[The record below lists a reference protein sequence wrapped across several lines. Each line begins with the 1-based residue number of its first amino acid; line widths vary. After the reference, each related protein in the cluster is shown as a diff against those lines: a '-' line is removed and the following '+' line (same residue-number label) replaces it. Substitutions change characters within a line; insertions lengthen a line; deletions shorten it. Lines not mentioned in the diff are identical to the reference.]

1 MDPILDELEDRVE
14 QIFAAT
20 EELRE
25 VAGDGKTTRQLLDSI
40 FRNVHSL
47 KASAASNDLDNLA
60 HIAHQF
66 ENLLH
71 ALRVGKACMNDEVL
85 RAFDEISDAMF
96 ASLRPS
102 ESSTTRSTNSPSS
115 LDALFHRL
123 KALSEQTVRN
133 GRLELEVVL
142 NAVPS
147 EIFQALSEEEKHR
160 LAQAIG
166 EGGSLFML
174 ATSFDIA
181 SFDQLFQN
189 LKDRLSARESDF
201 HLPKGS

>member
-20 EELRE
+20 QELRE
-25 VAGDGKTTRQLLDSI
+25 AAGDGKTTRQLLDSI

-47 KASAASNDLDNLA
+47 KASASSNDLDNLA

-71 ALRVGKACMNDEVL
+71 ALRVGKAYLNVEVL

-96 ASLRPS
+96 ASLRP
-102 ESSTTRSTNSPSS
+102 ESSQTSS
-115 LDALFHRL
+115 LDTLSHRL
-123 KALSEQTVRN
+123 QELSEQKVRSS
-133 GRLELEVVL
+133 RLEVDIVL

-147 EIFQALSEEEKHR
+147 EIWEALSEEEKHR
-160 LAQAIG
+160 LEQAIG

-181 SFDQLFQN
+181 DFDQLFQN
-189 LKDRLSARESDF
+189 LKD
-201 HLPKGS
+201 